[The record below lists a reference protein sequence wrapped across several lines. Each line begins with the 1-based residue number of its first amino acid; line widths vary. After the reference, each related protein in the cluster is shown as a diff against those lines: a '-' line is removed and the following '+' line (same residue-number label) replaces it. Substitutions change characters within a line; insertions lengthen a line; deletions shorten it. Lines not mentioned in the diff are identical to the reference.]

1 LAYNNYVNSLNKRD
15 SEKRQLDE
23 MRNDIDEIKS
33 ILKEL
38 LNASKWYWFAKYW

>member
-1 LAYNNYVNSLNKRD
+1 
-15 SEKRQLDE
+15 

-38 LNASKWYWFAKYW
+38 LNASKWYWFKKY